1 METCL
6 DLSITD
12 ETSIIIGAVLH
23 DFRLLLQPLL
33 LQQMDVP
40 LRAQPIREFVISC
53 VLACLMGVC
62 LQASSARAWLTHVVL
77 EA

>member
-1 METCL
+1 MGTCL
-6 DLSITD
+6 DLSIND
-12 ETSIIIGAVLH
+12 VTSIIIGAVLR

-33 LQQMDVP
+33 LQQIDVP
-40 LRAQPIREFVISC
+40 LRAQPIRECVISC

-62 LQASSARAWLTHVVL
+62 LQASYARAWLTHIIL